1 MSIIISRNGKK
12 ATPVEESKVEDESEL
27 QHYIADNPE
36 VIPLDQV
43 KENPEFFVVG
53 VEVDTKSGPV
63 DAIGLDSDGE
73 IYLIETKLEQNSDK
87 REIIAQIFDYAANIW
102 KTDGSTDE
110 FIENLDVKVQELC
123 DMTLQQKIQQDFT
136 LDATEANKVLSTL
149 RNNIDDGYFKFVIC
163 MDALNERLKDL
174 ILYINYN
181 SKFDIYAV
189 DFEFYR
195 YEDMQIVKPQLYGA
209 EVKKDLATSTSAAK
223 SVYTESTENV
233 FWEYADSHINEGT
246 LDDKRKEVLKRL
258 VNTTKQVAEATKGRI
273 EFRHTKN
280 IDRTV
285 IKLALYDV
293 DEKISWTIDS
303 DGGFYAQPRDKSG
316 AQIDVVNKFTE
327 KLVEGKIAGRNEKH
341 LNDTKWFADIK
352 IGKASNLEA
361 KQFAQSF
368 EQATSEVLGIT

>member
-12 ATPVEESKVEDESEL
+12 ATPVEESKIKDESQL

-43 KENPEFFVVG
+43 KESPEFFVVG

-110 FIENLDVKVQELC
+110 FIENLDVKVQELR

-149 RNNIDDGYFKFVIC
+149 RNNIDGGYFRFVIC
-163 MDALNERLKDL
+163 MDALDERLKDL

-209 EVKKDLATSTSAAK
+209 EVKKDLATSTSATK
-223 SVYTESTENV
+223 PVYTESTEDV
-233 FWEYADSHINEGT
+233 FWEYADSHIHEGI

-273 EFRHTKN
+273 GFRYTKN

-293 DEKISWTIDS
+293 DEKISMTIDS
-303 DGGFYAQPRDKSG
+303 DGGFSVQPRDKSG

-341 LNDTKWFADIK
+341 LNATHWYAEIK
-352 IGKASNLEA
+352 IGKASNWEA
-361 KQFAQSF
+361 KQFAKSF
-368 EQATSEVLGIT
+368 EQAASEVLDIT

>member
-12 ATPVEESKVEDESEL
+12 ATPVEESKIEDESEL

-87 REIIAQIFDYAANIW
+87 REIIAQVFDYAANIW

-123 DMTLQQKIQQDFT
+123 DMTLQQKIQQDFA
-136 LDATEANKVLSTL
+136 LDATEANKVLSIL
-149 RNNIDDGYFKFVIC
+149 RNNIDGGYFRFVIC
-163 MDALNERLKDL
+163 MDALDERLKNL

-189 DFEFYR
+189 DFEFYS

-209 EVKKDLATSTSAAK
+209 EVKKDLATSTSATRP
-223 SVYTESTENV
+223 VYTESTEDV
-233 FWEYADSHINEGT
+233 FWEYVDSHINEGI
-246 LDDKRKEVLKRL
+246 LDDKRKEVLERL
-258 VNTTKQVAEATKGRI
+258 VNTTKQVVEATKGRI
-273 EFRHTKN
+273 EFTHRKN
-280 IDRTV
+280 IDRTF

-293 DEKISWTIDS
+293 DEKISMTIDS
-303 DGGFYAQPRDKSG
+303 DGSFSVQPGDKSG

-341 LNDTKWFADIK
+341 LNATHWHAFIK
-352 IGKASNLEA
+352 IGKASNSEA
-361 KQFAQSF
+361 KQFAKSF
-368 EQATSEVLGIT
+368 EQAASEVLDIT